1 MPIDDGK
8 SQVFGHG
15 FARDHFAGVVMFER
29 QGVFGTRSFEFDVGD
44 VFERWLHIFN
54 FNRCQPWGA
63 SLADIGLN
71 GLAEGCFVN
80 YRAVVVERD
89 LRKKRRQLP
98 GAFVTHQYQPVYS
111 VGPGL
116 DNWKNPVA
124 AGVPF
129 CDPSTVGRQAVGIG
143 AQVL

>member
-1 MPIDDGK
+1 MPWWVGK
-8 SQVFGHG
+8 WFLSVALRLGLI
-15 FARDHFAGVVMFER
+15 RDF
-29 QGVFGTRSFEFDVGD
+29 
-44 VFERWLHIFN
+44 
-54 FNRCQPWGA
+54 
-63 SLADIGLN
+63 
-71 GLAEGCFVN
+71 
-80 YRAVVVERD
+80 
-89 LRKKRRQLP
+89 RKKRRQLP